1 VSDAVEAWT
10 TRALMRSDII
20 AANPNLARRTGFAF
34 WSRALAKALI
44 AGNVRVVLMYRV
56 AHKLAGKKGMLPLAM
71 LLRQRGIR
79 ISGAE
84 LNPLAEVGPG
94 LYFPHAV
101 GAGFGAWVRIGRNCR
116 IHNGAIIGP
125 QPQGHVEPKY
135 VTIGDDVYIGT
146 NAVIVGGVTIGDG
159 ASIGANATVV
169 RDVEPYAVVAASPGR
184 VVGKRDPSDARM

>member
-1 VSDAVEAWT
+1 VTDAVEAWT

-20 AANPNLARRTGFAF
+20 AANPNLAGRTGFAF
-34 WSRALAKALI
+34 WSRALAKTLI

-56 AHKLAGKKGMLPLAM
+56 AHKLAGKKGGLPFAL
-71 LLRQRGIR
+71 LLRQRGVR

-94 LYFPHAV
+94 LYFPHSV
-101 GAGFGAWVRIGRNCR
+101 GAGFGAWVRIGANCR

-125 QPQGHVEPKY
+125 QPQGHIEPQY

-184 VVGKRDPSDARM
+184 VVGKRDPSDVRM

>member
-1 VSDAVEAWT
+1 
-10 TRALMRSDII
+10 MRSDII
-20 AANPNLARRTGFAF
+20 AANPNLAGRTGFAF
-34 WSRALAKALI
+34 WSRAVAKTLI
-44 AGNVRVVLMYRV
+44 AGNVRVVLMYRL
-56 AHKLAGKKGMLPLAM
+56 AHKLAGKKGGLPFAL
-71 LLRQRGIR
+71 LLRQRGVR

-101 GAGFGAWVRIGRNCR
+101 GAGFGAWVRIGSNCR

-125 QPQGHVEPKY
+125 QPQGRIEPQY
-135 VTIGDDVYIGT
+135 VTIGDDVHIGT
-146 NAVIVGGVTIGDG
+146 NAVILGGVTIGTG

-184 VVGKRDPSDARM
+184 VVGKRDPADVRM